1 MQIIK
6 KIMGS
11 GTEKRWVLSA
21 FIVLGV
27 LCLFFAGG
35 KLGSP
40 ASAQVELQ
48 TGSDGRILV
57 VPVQIARDSYGLAMV
72 DTASQTLWVYELN
85 SRGPVHKRLRL
96 LAARSWRYDR
106 LLQELNTDRPKPEE
120 VKMLLESLGELQKEP
135 NTRKQPGLG
144 VNVLEIAEPNN
155 KIFGR

>member
-1 MQIIK
+1 MS
-6 KIMGS
+6 S
-11 GTEKRWVLSA
+11 GTEKRWVLPA

-27 LCLFFAGG
+27 LCLLFAGG

-40 ASAQVELQ
+40 ASAQVQLQ
-48 TGSDGRILV
+48 AEGAGRVLV

-72 DTASQTLWVYELN
+72 DTVSETLWIYELN

-120 VKMLLESLGELQKEP
+120 VKMLLQSLGQPQKEP
-135 NTRKQPGLG
+135 SSRKQHGLG
-144 VNVLEIAEPNN
+144 VNVLEIAEPNYGS
-155 KIFGR
+155 FGR